1 MILLTVFTM
10 CWTMCPMH
18 FLCNDMGVS
27 MMCNGRVVYGF
38 IWLVQEKWEKVAP
51 MSVAR
56 AGVKVA
62 AVNGLLYAVGG
73 RVSSRDF
80 SAPVTVDSV
89 EIYDPHLDTWTE
101 VGNMIT
107 SRCDGGVAVL

>member
-1 MILLTVFTM
+1 MPKKNNYWPFFFSGILFCQYL
-10 CWTMCPMH
+10 
-18 FLCNDMGVS
+18 LS
-27 MMCNGRVVYGF
+27 
-38 IWLVQEKWEKVAP
+38 QEKWVEVAP
-51 MSVAR
+51 MAVAR
-56 AGVKVA
+56 AGVSVS

-73 RVSSRDF
+73 RASSRDF

-101 VGNMIT
+101 IGNMIT

>member
-1 MILLTVFTM
+1 MRMPWFMISLIYVF
-10 CWTMCPMH
+10 
-18 FLCNDMGVS
+18 L
-27 MMCNGRVVYGF
+27 
-38 IWLVQEKWEKVAP
+38 QEKWVEVAS
-51 MSVAR
+51 MSVPR
-56 AGVKVA
+56 AGVTAV

-73 RVSSRDF
+73 RTSSRDF

-101 VGNMIT
+101 IGNMIT

>member
-1 MILLTVFTM
+1 MFLSLNSQAFEYKQ
-10 CWTMCPMH
+10 MH
-18 FLCNDMGVS
+18 LMQMAYDCVM
-27 MMCNGRVVYGF
+27 
-38 IWLVQEKWEKVAP
+38 LQEKWMEVASMAVP
-51 MSVAR
+51 R
-56 AGVKVA
+56 AGVTVA

-73 RVSSRDF
+73 RTSSRDF

-101 VGNMIT
+101 IGNMIT

>member
-1 MILLTVFTM
+1 MASDGSSPALLFQFENRQWI
-10 CWTMCPMH
+10 C
-18 FLCNDMGVS
+18 LS
-27 MMCNGRVVYGF
+27 A
-38 IWLVQEKWEKVAP
+38 QEKWVEVAS
-51 MSVAR
+51 MSTAR
-56 AGVKVA
+56 AGLSVS

-73 RVSSRDF
+73 RAASRDF

-107 SRCDGGVAVL
+107 SRCDGGLAVL

>member
-1 MILLTVFTM
+1 MNSGCQRKKKIGHSSSQTFFSVCISF
-10 CWTMCPMH
+10 
-18 FLCNDMGVS
+18 S
-27 MMCNGRVVYGF
+27 
-38 IWLVQEKWEKVAP
+38 QEKWVEVAP
-51 MSVAR
+51 MAVAR
-56 AGVKVA
+56 AGVSVS

-73 RVSSRDF
+73 RASSRDF

-101 VGNMIT
+101 IGNMIT

>member
-1 MILLTVFTM
+1 MTSVEDPSVTCSLAL
-10 CWTMCPMH
+10 PSP
-18 FLCNDMGVS
+18 LCLS
-27 MMCNGRVVYGF
+27 PP
-38 IWLVQEKWEKVAP
+38 QEKWVEVAP
-51 MSVAR
+51 MSSAR
-56 AGVKVA
+56 AGVSVS

-73 RVSSRDF
+73 RATSRDF

-107 SRCDGGVAVL
+107 SRCDGGLAVL

>member
-1 MILLTVFTM
+1 MSLKTLDMFMYELEQNLCLNRLLISLIVF
-10 CWTMCPMH
+10 
-18 FLCNDMGVS
+18 
-27 MMCNGRVVYGF
+27 
-38 IWLVQEKWEKVAP
+38 QEKWVEVAP
-51 MSVAR
+51 MSTAR
-56 AGVKVA
+56 AGVSVS

-73 RVSSRDF
+73 RAASRDF

-107 SRCDGGVAVL
+107 SRCDGGLAVL